1 MSDAAVVK
9 PLKKDTLQSSRR
21 AGGTIEFPGWDKR
34 SEPFH
39 TGTDWAFFVLSLYAQ
54 PGFKLLR
61 EAARSG

>member
-9 PLKKDTLQSSRR
+9 LLKKDMLQSSRL

-39 TGTDWAFFVLSLYAQ
+39 TGTDWGFFVLSCCAELR
-54 PGFKLLR
+54 FRLLR